1 MENKDLLDDD
11 LDWDAELDN
20 WTEEDRT
27 ENTAPS
33 PVTML
38 QTFNSEQ
45 EAYVAAALLEGE
57 GISGRVVSSI
67 TGGITPF
74 AYGNVRLFV
83 AASQAEAAA
92 KVLRKMTGKEVV
104 DNTAQTSS
112 TMILTIV
119 VIGLFVMGLIIRL
132 IQLAFKSL

>member
-11 LDWDAELDN
+11 LDWDAELEN
-20 WTEEDRT
+20 WTEEDST

-104 DNTAQTSS
+104 DDGPKTSS

-119 VIGLFVMGLIIRL
+119 IIALFVMSLIIRL
-132 IQLAFKSL
+132 VQKAFAAL